1 MRKKMMGG
9 GMMQR
14 PMYKHGGKGKK
25 SESKIITIS
34 VGVGKGKDYPGIK
47 KIMEMNKKG
56 KKRFSDGGSA
66 LKEVPTRNK
75 GLKKLPTEVRNKM
88 GFMKKGGVV
97 SDTKKKQFKANQAG
111 QKATN
116 KKAMKVAKGVL
127 KLTPA
132 GFGIAAADTV
142 KRIKKMGCGMMKRP
156 MYKDGSPKT
165 LLRRIGPEESK
176 RMAQDPSRKKR
187 MNDMMLRYPKGKPV
201 DPETREK
208 LKKLLDSKKPKTMRK
223 KMMGGGSLKSV
234 DPKTQKGLSKLPTK
248 VRNKMGFMKK
258 GGKVK

>member
-9 GMMQR
+9 GMMMKR
-14 PMYKHGGKGKK
+14 PMYKRGGGI
-25 SESKIITIS
+25 SETQ
-34 VGVGKGKDYPGIK
+34 
-47 KIMEMNKKG
+47 
-56 KKRFSDGGSA
+56 
-66 LKEVPTRNK
+66 
-75 GLKKLPTEVRNKM
+75 
-88 GFMKKGGVV
+88 
-97 SDTKKKQFKANQAG
+97 KKQSEKNKAG

-116 KKAMKVAKGVL
+116 KKAIKVAKGVL
-127 KLTPA
+127 KFTPA
-132 GFGIAAADTV
+132 GFGIAAAETV
-142 KRIKKMGCGMMKRP
+142 KRIKKMGGGMMKRP

-187 MNDMMLRYPKGKPV
+187 MNDMMLRYPKGKQV
-201 DPETREK
+201 DPEVREK